1 MQKKNYL
8 LKEKQKLTKKFKLI
22 GITSNKVYFE
32 SNERSELQRWLDN
45 EYGAT
50 ETGVRKN
57 IAVQFMPEAMRI
69 VEMNKK

>member
-8 LKEKQKLTKKFKLI
+8 LKENQKLTKKFKLI

-45 EYGAT
+45 EFGAT

-69 VEMNKK
+69 VEINKK

>member
-8 LKEKQKLTKKFKLI
+8 LKENQKLTKKFKLI
-22 GITSNKVYFE
+22 GLTSNKVYFE

-69 VEMNKK
+69 VEMNMK

>member
-1 MQKKNYL
+1 M
-8 LKEKQKLTKKFKLI
+8 TKKFKLI

>member
-1 MQKKNYL
+1 M
-8 LKEKQKLTKKFKLI
+8 TKKFKLI

-32 SNERSELQRWLDN
+32 SNDRSELQRWLDN
-45 EYGAT
+45 EFGAT

-69 VEMNKK
+69 VEINKK

>member
-8 LKEKQKLTKKFKLI
+8 LKENQKLTKKFKLI

>member
-1 MQKKNYL
+1 M
-8 LKEKQKLTKKFKLI
+8 TKKFKLV

-45 EYGAT
+45 EFGAT

-57 IAVQFMPEAMRI
+57 IAVQYMPEAMRI
-69 VEMNKK
+69 VEQTKG